1 MPLTRV
7 KELALRPMH
16 PVLLSVP
23 GRKRPAGGAATTA
36 SCDDGVERLQLVP
49 KDLQIDLTSTPEVGP
64 PAGAPHPLVLAR
76 SYALVGVPNPVTA
89 RPAASPWRRR
99 LVWIGL
105 AFAVAVGGWFA
116 FAELWSPGGEGVA
129 VEAVV
134 AGPVSRVLAVNGRM
148 AALQS
153 VAVRSTVAGTLV
165 EVPADEGDRV
175 VQGAVLARLDD
186 TPQQAVLREVV
197 AALDQGMVAQQ
208 QAADAV
214 SRAEALG
221 ANVSRVTLD
230 DARRSLE
237 RADREVGRLRALVDQ
252 ARFHLTKFTIVAP
265 IAGTV
270 LTRSVDPGQVV
281 DLSTVLFTLADL
293 NELVVET
300 DVDESYATQ
309 IRPGMPAVL
318 QLTGETG
325 TIDGVVSFVAP
336 VVDAET
342 GGLAV
347 KIAFAEPQQ
356 APVGLTVTANIVV
369 DRREAAI
376 SVPRA
381 ALVSSA
387 SRPGVFVLT
396 EGAARLVPIT
406 VIDWPAER
414 LIVTDGLKPGDV
426 IIVDASGITDGQ
438 SVTVGR

>member
-1 MPLTRV
+1 
-7 KELALRPMH
+7 
-16 PVLLSVP
+16 
-23 GRKRPAGGAATTA
+23 
-36 SCDDGVERLQLVP
+36 VP
-49 KDLQIDLTSTPEVGP
+49 KDLQIDLTATPEVGT
-64 PAGAPHPLVLAR
+64 PAGAPHPLVPAR

-105 AFAVAVGGWFA
+105 ALAVAVGGWLA
-116 FAELWSPGGEGVA
+116 FAEPWNPGGEGVA

-197 AALDQGMVAQQ
+197 AALDQGVVAQQ

-221 ANVSRVTLD
+221 TNVSRVTLD
-230 DARRSLE
+230 DARRTLE

-252 ARFHLTKFTIVAP
+252 TRFHLTKFSIAAP

-281 DLSTVLFTLADL
+281 DLSTVLFTVADL
-293 NELVVET
+293 NELIVET

-325 TIDGVVSFVAP
+325 TIDGTVSFVAP

-347 KIAFAEPQQ
+347 KIALAEPQQ

-369 DRREAAI
+369 DRQESAI
-376 SVPRA
+376 SVPRSA
-381 ALVSSA
+381 IVSSS

-396 EGAARLVPIT
+396 EGAARLVPVT
-406 VIDWPAER
+406 VIDWPADR
-414 LIVTDGLKPGDV
+414 LIVTEGLEPGDV
-426 IIVDASGITDGQ
+426 IIVDANGITDGQ
-438 SVTVGR
+438 GVTVGR